1 MLFQSMHATSVF
13 AITALVFTIALSGCA
28 SFFSD
33 RKCVTAD
40 QTYGSNEFVANVTTY
55 RAESPSAK
63 SLVLMPPTGGTN
75 YIDRSYARQF
85 CSAGY
90 DVYVMNS
97 WTEDTGKSADLE
109 IHQGFYSRMLI
120 AVELVT
126 SEIKSPFIGI
136 LGTSLGGLYS
146 AVASSRLKRL
156 NAVFTIVAGAP
167 VMEVVVK
174 SDQQAMRNLSLSRSR
189 KYGFSNDEEYLSGLS
204 KTFALEPMAQGNR
217 LEKQD
222 FGMVVAENDTTVPT
236 AMQYRLRDFWKPRK
250 LISLSS
256 THFWAIVK
264 TWFFYDDEIISF
276 FDESANQML
285 KRDSR

>member
-1 MLFQSMHATSVF
+1 MHATSLF
-13 AITALVFTIALSGCA
+13 TIIALVLSIALSGALSGCA
-28 SFFSD
+28 SLFSD
-33 RKCVTAD
+33 RKCLASD
-40 QTYGSNEFVANVTTY
+40 QTYGSNEFVANVTSY
-55 RAESPSAK
+55 RGESSSAK

-97 WTEDTGKSADLE
+97 WTADTGKSTDLE

-146 AVASSRLKRL
+146 AVASSRLNRL

-167 VMEVVVK
+167 IMEVVVK

-189 KYGFSNDEEYLSGLS
+189 KYGYSNDEEYLSGLS
-204 KTFALEPMAQGNR
+204 KTFALEPMAQGIR
-217 LEKQD
+217 HEKQD

-250 LISLSS
+250 VIILSS

-264 TWFFYDDEIISF
+264 TWFFYDDDIISF
-276 FDESANQML
+276 FDESANQVL
-285 KRDSR
+285 KSDSQ